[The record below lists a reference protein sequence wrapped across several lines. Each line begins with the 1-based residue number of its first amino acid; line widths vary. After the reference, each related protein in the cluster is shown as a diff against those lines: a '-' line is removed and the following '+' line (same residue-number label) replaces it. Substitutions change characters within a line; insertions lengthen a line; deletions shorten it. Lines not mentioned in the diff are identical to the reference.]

1 MKEEKQK
8 YQLGKVNFT
17 QEPIL
22 PVFSEVFQRY
32 PWVFYGENNQM
43 PAYLISRY
51 NNCAIH
57 KAVVISKREQI
68 MGDGLV
74 SFNNPMAT
82 INLINNKENVYDVMK
97 KCALD
102 LVLFGG
108 YALNVIW
115 SRDRKSIAEI
125 YHLDFSRV
133 RCGKI
138 NEDSDQIEKFY
149 YSAEWGNIR
158 KFPPTE
164 YDAFNQE
171 DGDPSQIYY
180 YKQYSPSNSYYPQ
193 PDYSGAIAAI
203 NIDVQIKEF
212 HSNNLMNGMMPS
224 LWINMNN
231 GIPGEEEQR
240 LVTRA
245 LESQFTSVNNAGRP
259 IISFNE
265 SKELSPEITQI
276 ATSGN
281 DQYYA
286 TIYDDIVRT
295 ILSSHRVSS
304 GELYG
309 ISTAG
314 KLGTRNEIVDHS
326 EYFRKMVI
334 QPYQKEL
341 LVTFD
346 KLVSM
351 KFQKPTTFD
360 IKPLS
365 IFLEGDVNE
374 TATDDAQKV
383 LDGINSLSPLVANK
397 VLESMTPNEIRSL
410 VNLDPTPDGDVIP
423 VVAEIGVT
431 DTVTPI
437 EAEAQLINENI
448 KGLKGREY
456 QNLMRIVRE
465 FNKGKIS
472 RQQAAQMLMAGY
484 GLSEEDCAVWLGEDE
499 EENDY

>member
-1 MKEEKQK
+1 MSDKTK
-8 YQLGKVNFT
+8 YQLGKLNFT
-17 QEPIL
+17 QEPLL
-22 PVFSEVFQRY
+22 PVFSEVFQRF
-32 PWVFYGENNQM
+32 PWVWYGENNQM
-43 PAYLISRY
+43 PQYLITRY

-57 KAVVISKREQI
+57 KAVVTSKREQI
-68 MGDGLV
+68 MGDGVV
-74 SFNNPMAT
+74 SLNNPMAT
-82 INLINNKENVYDVMK
+82 INLINKKENVYDVMK

-138 NEDSDQIEKFY
+138 NDESDEIEKYY
-149 YSAEWGNIR
+149 YSPDWSNTRRFHPE
-158 KFPPTE
+158 E
-164 YDAFNQE
+164 YDAFNQ
-171 DGDPSQIYY
+171 DASNPSQIYY

-193 PDYSGAIAAI
+193 PDYSGGLAAI
-203 NIDVQIKEF
+203 EIDVNIKEF
-212 HSNNLMNGMMPS
+212 HANNLKNGMMPS

-231 GIPGEEEQR
+231 GIPGEEEQM

-276 ATSGN
+276 PPSAN
-281 DQYYA
+281 DGYYA
-286 TIYDDIVRT
+286 AIYEDIVRT
-295 ILSSHRVSS
+295 ILSAHRVSS

-314 KLGTRNEIVDHS
+314 KLGTRTEIVDHS

-334 QPYQKEL
+334 QPYQREL
-341 LVTFD
+341 LSTFD

-351 KFQKPTTFD
+351 KFQKPTTFE

-365 IFLEGDVNE
+365 IYEVGDVVE
-374 TATDDAQKV
+374 KPIVED
-383 LDGINSLSPLVANK
+383 SP
-397 VLESMTPNEIRSL
+397 
-410 VNLDPTPDGDVIP
+410 
-423 VVAEIGVT
+423 
-431 DTVTPI
+431 VTPV
-437 EAEAQLINENI
+437 EAESEKVIINENI

-465 FNKGKIS
+465 YNKGKIS
-472 RQQAAQMLMAGY
+472 KQQAIQMLKSGY
-484 GLSEEDCAVWLGEDE
+484 GLTEEECGVWLGEDE
-499 EENDY
+499 EENL